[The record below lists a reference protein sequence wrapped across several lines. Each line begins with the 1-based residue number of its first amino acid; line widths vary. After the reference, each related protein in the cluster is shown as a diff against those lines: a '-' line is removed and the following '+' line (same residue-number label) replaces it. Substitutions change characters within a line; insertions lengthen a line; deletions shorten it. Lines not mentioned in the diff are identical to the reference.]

1 MPPNKSGPPPGR
13 GRTPRVPNTSPDETS
28 QLREELAAARRTIDK
43 LTEVVERGV
52 QTAPQ
57 FALFEATA
65 RLEAVIAARTRE
77 LEEKT
82 RALENANSELQR
94 MTSDLDH
101 IVRQRTRMLAESE
114 SQLRKK
120 NAELAR
126 MNRTKSE
133 FISIAAHELRTPLT
147 SIVGYLDLIQQG
159 RLGAVPEP
167 LKRPHASLY
176 RNAQRLKRLVEDML
190 DVSRLEIGRMRLK
203 RAQKSLDDVARGA
216 IAELEA
222 FAAQKKHRIDFEP
235 GGVDDIS
242 IDADKIHQV
251 VANLLANSIK
261 YTPEGGFILVATAR
275 AGEQAL
281 LRVRDNGIG
290 IPAASIERLFE
301 PFSEV
306 TAPEHHTSGGPDS
319 AGLGLY
325 IARGIVELHGGA
337 ITVASEEGRFTEFTV
352 QLPARAPEA
361 A

>member
-1 MPPNKSGPPPGR
+1 MSRSPPSGR
-13 GRTPRVPNTSPDETS
+13 GRTPRVPPSDEVA
-28 QLREELAAARRTIDK
+28 QLQEELAAAHRTIAK

-77 LEEKT
+77 LEENT
-82 RALENANSELQR
+82 RALENANGELQR
-94 MTSDLDH
+94 MTTDLDH

-159 RLGAVPEP
+159 RLGGVPDP

-203 RAQKSLDDVARGA
+203 RAQRSLDDVARGA

-222 FAAQKKHRIDFEP
+222 FAAQKKHRIEFEP
-235 GGVDDIS
+235 GGVDDLA

-275 AGEQAL
+275 AGDLAL

-325 IARGIVELHGGA
+325 IARGIVELHGGD

-352 QLPARAPEA
+352 KLPTNPPEA
-361 A
+361 S